1 MKGVMGMRKYL
12 VFGLGS
18 VVEYHARSCE
28 HAELL
33 LVQDF
38 PDVDVFSGSVVV
50 IAAEYCEAE

>member
-1 MKGVMGMRKYL
+1 MRKYL

>member
-1 MKGVMGMRKYL
+1 MRNYL

-18 VVEYHARSCE
+18 VLEYHARSAE

-38 PDVDVFSGSVVV
+38 PSVDVFSGSVVV
-50 IAAEYCEAE
+50 IAAEYCEAK